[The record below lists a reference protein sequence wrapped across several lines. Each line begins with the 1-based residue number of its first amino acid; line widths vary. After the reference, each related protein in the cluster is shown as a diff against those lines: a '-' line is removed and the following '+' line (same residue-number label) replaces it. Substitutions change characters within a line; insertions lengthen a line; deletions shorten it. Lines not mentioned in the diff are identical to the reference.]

1 MPNFT
6 YTIEKEIKIGYN
18 GNTFENQGDNMKKT
32 LTLIVSVLLVV
43 VCLAGCGASTTTTSQ
58 YKDVKADMSDSMNA
72 LVKNMRSEKYIDEE
86 ATVTEMSPVKQED
99 TKGNSGEYGGYL
111 TVGAEE
117 GWRFTFT
124 YNSSNVN
131 LELYRYNSKKLSD
144 TGKSIIDSVKN
155 NGYFNIADTSENI
168 EAYLSEDENFLM
180 IYQDSST
187 EKKNINKKNKVVKY
201 FQSYKVK

>member
-1 MPNFT
+1 
-6 YTIEKEIKIGYN
+6 
-18 GNTFENQGDNMKKT
+18 MKKT